1 MHNHILEQIKSFV
14 TEDLLKKKVKNY
26 ILYKDKLRML
36 PEIPNSFLK

>member
-14 TEDLLKKKVKNY
+14 TEDFIEKEGKNY

-36 PEIPNSFLK
+36 PEIPNSF